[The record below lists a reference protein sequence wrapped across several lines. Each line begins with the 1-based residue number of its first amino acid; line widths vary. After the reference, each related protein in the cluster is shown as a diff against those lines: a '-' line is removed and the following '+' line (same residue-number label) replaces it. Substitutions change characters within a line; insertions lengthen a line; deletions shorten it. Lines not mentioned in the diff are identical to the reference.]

1 MEVIAVDDPHIPPIG
16 RQVLLKDWNPAGNG
30 EFDKDRAVETMA
42 ALRVRLNEL
51 QDLLY
56 ADGRFAVLV
65 VLQGIDTAGKDGTIR
80 SVFEQVGPLG
90 CSVENFGVPSA
101 EELSHDFLWRY
112 HLRAPR
118 RGHIVIF
125 NRSHYEAVLVE
136 RVKHIVPPSVWAS
149 RFDQINRFEEMLAA
163 ESTIILKFYLHISR
177 DEQRERLQ
185 ERVDNPLK
193 RWKFRAGDLDDRKLW
208 GDYQLAFEEMLTR
221 CNTHTAPWYVVP
233 ADRKWYR
240 DIVVAQALVAKL
252 ESLGLRYPDPDP
264 AIVNVKVK

>member
-1 MEVIAVDDPHIPPIG
+1 MDDPYIPPIG
-16 RQVLLKDWNPAGNG
+16 PPVFLKDWDPAGNG
-30 EFDKDRAVETMA
+30 EFDRTKAAETIA
-42 ALRVRLNEL
+42 ALRTRLNEL

-56 ADGRFAVLV
+56 ADGRYGVLV
-65 VLQGIDTAGKDGTIR
+65 VLQGIDTSGKDGTIR

-90 CSVENFGVPSA
+90 CSVESFGVPSQ

-112 HLRAPR
+112 HIRAPK

-136 RVKHIVPPSVWAS
+136 RVKKIVPPAVWGA

-163 ESTIILKFYLHISR
+163 ENTIILKFYLHISKN
-177 DEQRERLQ
+177 EQRERLQ
-185 ERVDNPLK
+185 ERVDNPRK

-208 GDYQLAFEEMLTR
+208 DDYRLAFEEMLGR
-221 CNTHTAPWYVVP
+221 CNTHTAPWYIVP
-233 ADRKWYR
+233 GDRKWYR
-240 DIVVAQALVAKL
+240 DIAIGRAMVQKL

-264 AIVNVKVK
+264 AIVNMRVK